1 MELVAP
7 RKHPVLAN
15 ITTTTVV
22 IVVTSASIS
31 PPNLGDEEQV
41 RKLILSLLWEG
52 AAWKLGLGALGQRRG
67 NLV

>member
-1 MELVAP
+1 MELAAP

-31 PPNLGDEEQV
+31 PPKLGDEEQV